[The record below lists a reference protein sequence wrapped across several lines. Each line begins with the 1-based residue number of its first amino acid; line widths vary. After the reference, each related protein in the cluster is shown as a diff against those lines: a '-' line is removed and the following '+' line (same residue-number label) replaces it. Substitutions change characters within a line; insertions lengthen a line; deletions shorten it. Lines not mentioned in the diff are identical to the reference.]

1 MHRGADFG
9 GAGAQKAGGKEMSK
23 METKRPVK
31 KTEGG
36 DKGDAKRKHKR
47 HETYATYIYKVLR
60 SENIRSEADTDL
72 GISNKGMEVMN
83 SLVNDLFERI
93 ASEASNLAKISK
105 RNTIG
110 KKDIESAAKLV
121 IPGEIGRLI
130 RDEADK
136 ALSKFTS
143 SKESTKK

>member
-1 MHRGADFG
+1 MD
-9 GAGAQKAGGKEMSK
+9 GKRIQSK
-23 METKRPVK
+23 RVD
-31 KTEGG
+31 G
-36 DKGDAKRKHKR
+36 DKGDLKRKHKR

-60 SENIRSEADTDL
+60 SEGIRNEVEVDL

-136 ALSKFTS
+136 ALSKFTT
-143 SKESTKK
+143 SKETTKK